1 MPPYRTVLNFQASHL
16 DAEFYDQF
24 YRPEAL
30 SETQRKD
37 FGEGND

>member
-1 MPPYRTVLNFQASHL
+1 VLNFQASHL

-30 SETQRKD
+30 SETQRRD
-37 FGEGND
+37 FADNSGAK